1 MARFSNVL
9 IAILNVLTMLIAVAS
24 LASGIYFNFNGGTHC
39 QKFLQMPLLVVGAFL
54 FVVSLCGLVGSTC
67 KVSFLLWIYL
77 FVMFLMILGL
87 LCFTILAL
95 VVTNKGVGQ
104 VISNRGYKEYRLGDY
119 SNWLQNH
126 LVNDKN
132 WGRIKSCLM
141 DTDICSRLGKEINDD
156 AAAFYQKN
164 LSPIQSGCC
173 KPPTYCGFE
182 FKNAT
187 FWVVPKTGPAV
198 ADTDCKTWSNDQK
211 QLCFDCKSC
220 RAGLLA
226 NIKSQ
231 WRTLA
236 ICNGCIFVVLIF
248 IYSVGCCAFR
258 NNRRD
263 KYKYQRGFP

>member
-1 MARFSNVL
+1 MELFLWVFGNQ
-9 IAILNVLTMLIAVAS
+9 ITFPKAIQIGHTVSIIL
-24 LASGIYFNFNGGTHC
+24 C
-39 QKFLQMPLLVVGAFL
+39 AFP
-54 FVVSLCGLVGSTC
+54 SP
-67 KVSFLLWIYL
+67 FLLFFTKPSTKNLHHQQSLKSSNLHIIYL
-77 FVMFLMILGL
+77 TVFQSTIFFL
-87 LCFTILAL
+87 
-95 VVTNKGVGQ
+95 
-104 VISNRGYKEYRLGDY
+104 S
-119 SNWLQNH
+119 
-126 LVNDKN
+126 
-132 WGRIKSCLM
+132 
-141 DTDICSRLGKEINDD
+141 
-156 AAAFYQKN
+156 
-164 LSPIQSGCC
+164 QSGCC

-236 ICNGCIFVVLIF
+236 ICNACIFVVLIF
-248 IYSVGCCAFR
+248 VYSVGCCAFR

>member
-1 MARFSNVL
+1 
-9 IAILNVLTMLIAVAS
+9 
-24 LASGIYFNFNGGTHC
+24 
-39 QKFLQMPLLVVGAFL
+39 
-54 FVVSLCGLVGSTC
+54 
-67 KVSFLLWIYL
+67 
-77 FVMFLMILGL
+77 
-87 LCFTILAL
+87 
-95 VVTNKGVGQ
+95 
-104 VISNRGYKEYRLGDY
+104 
-119 SNWLQNH
+119 
-126 LVNDKN
+126 
-132 WGRIKSCLM
+132 M
-141 DTDICSRLGKEINDD
+141 DTDICSRLKKEINDNVV
-156 AAAFYQKN
+156 AFYRKN
-164 LSPIQSGCC
+164 LSAIQSSCY

-236 ICNGCIFVVLIF
+236 ICNACIFVVLIF

>member
-1 MARFSNVL
+1 MRRPSNRWFL
-9 IAILNVLTMLIAVAS
+9 SLSLSKNICFLSLNFFL
-24 LASGIYFNFNGGTHC
+24 LAFR
-39 QKFLQMPLLVVGAFL
+39 KFLQMPLLVVGAFL

-141 DTDICSRLGKEINDD
+141 DTDICTS
-156 AAAFYQKN
+156 N
-164 LSPIQSGCC
+164 L
-173 KPPTYCGFE
+173 
-182 FKNAT
+182 
-187 FWVVPKTGPAV
+187 
-198 ADTDCKTWSNDQK
+198 
-211 QLCFDCKSC
+211 
-220 RAGLLA
+220 
-226 NIKSQ
+226 
-231 WRTLA
+231 
-236 ICNGCIFVVLIF
+236 LISTSY
-248 IYSVGCCAFR
+248 I
-258 NNRRD
+258 
-263 KYKYQRGFP
+263 